1 MKDESDKDGLA
12 LTQRL
17 RRQAH
22 YSRLFGE
29 KFAAQHSDDDLK
41 TLAGQM
47 IAPPGIANALRS
59 VNSTTVYFGQFL
71 DHDITR
77 DQTRLEK
84 NPYPE
89 PKDTPNLRDPRLNLD
104 SLYAD
109 GPGGRKCQSPEEE
122 GCAVFDSSRPGAE
135 QFVLVRVGKVGFDIP
150 RDANSNPWIGDPRN
164 DENLIIGQLHVLFMR
179 FHNRV
184 VSLLENSRLCFPAPG
199 AGTIFERARRF
210 VTWHYQWLVRQEFL
224 KLITHPSVFSDLI
237 VNGGQPKL
245 FHAEYDSAVDMPVEF
260 TMAAFRFG
268 HSMVRDTYLLNADRI
283 SVPLSD
289 ILNKEARPLSR
300 RDVIDWTRFPSN
312 QAQTIDRTIS
322 RGLYGLSDR
331 IVTLFRGPGH
341 ALEFALPTRTL
352 MRGARV
358 GLPSGQEACKRA
370 KIPVIAFSGTD
381 RDYKVLKRLHML
393 SNTPLWYYLLYEAEM
408 TGTDDAG
415 NGALTLGPLGSR
427 IVAEVI
433 LALLKSDPDSFVH
446 HCWEPP
452 AFAVS
457 PGAPKRTIK
466 SLADLIA
473 FARGK

>member
-1 MKDESDKDGLA
+1 MNDESEKDSFA
-12 LTQRL
+12 IEQRL
-17 RRQAH
+17 RGQAH

-29 KFAAQHSDDDLK
+29 RFSAQHSDDDLK
-41 TLAGQM
+41 ELAGQM
-47 IAPPGIANALRS
+47 IAPVGTANAMRS

-77 DQTRLEK
+77 DQTRLETD
-84 NPYPE
+84 PYPE
-89 PKDTPNLRDPRLNLD
+89 PKDTPNKRDPRLNLD

-109 GPGGRKCQSPEEE
+109 GPGGKKCDSPERD

-135 QFVLVRVGKVGFDIP
+135 RFVLVPVGKVGFDIP
-150 RDANSNPWIGDPRN
+150 RDGKANPWIGDPRN
-164 DENLIIGQLHVLFMR
+164 DENLIISQLHVLFMR

-184 VSLLENSRLCFPAPG
+184 VSLLENPRLCFPAPG

-210 VTWHYQWLVRQEFL
+210 VTWHYQWLVREEFL
-224 KLITHPSVFSDLI
+224 RLIIHRNVFSELI
-237 VNGGQPKL
+237 ATGGQPKL
-245 FHAEYDSAVDMPVEF
+245 FHVGEDTAVDLPVEF
-260 TMAAFRFG
+260 TIAAFRFG
-268 HSMVRDTYLLNADRI
+268 HSMVRDTYLFNKDRP
-283 SVPLSD
+283 SVGLSD
-289 ILNKEARPLSR
+289 ILNKVARHLSPQ
-300 RDVIDWTRFPSN
+300 DVIDWTRFSSN

-331 IVTLFRGPGH
+331 IMTLFRGPGD
-341 ALEFALPTRTL
+341 ALEFALPARTL

-370 KIPVIAFSGTD
+370 KVPVIAFSLTD
-381 RDYKVLKRLHML
+381 RDYKVLNRLRML
-393 SNTPLWYYLLYEAEM
+393 HNTPLWYYLLYEAEM
-408 TGTDDAG
+408 TGTNDAG

-433 LALLKSDPDSFVH
+433 LALLKSDKDSFVH
-446 HCWEPP
+446 HYWEPP

-457 PGAPKRTIK
+457 PGAAKQMIR